1 MVAET
6 SRVDLH
12 DQPIFQA
19 HRSHLGK
26 HLGSEEFTLAGIRI
40 ACEDFSKQLF
50 SFALAQIRRLR
61 GRMTMV
67 RCRAACLTKSL
78 SRLAHC
84 TKIPPPRIC
93 ILASLLPKTRD
104 VFCE

>member
-6 SRVDLH
+6 PRMDLH

-26 HLGSEEFTLAGIRI
+26 HLGSEEFPLPGIRI

-67 RCRAACLTKSL
+67 RCGAACLTKSL

-84 TKIPPPRIC
+84 PQISLPRTR
-93 ILASLLPKTRD
+93 ILPSLLPKT
-104 VFCE
+104 